1 MSALPPL
8 FRHFTNELWYI
19 FHLPFFFFVFMVV
32 WVPFHSETDLDMGR
46 SLFMFNVTMM
56 MCIIL
61 VTLLLSRTVR
71 YLLGSAVNRSWW
83 QLLAWCALELTV
95 ITYFLALYLYLMDP
109 SVPYFRWVAISLQYS
124 FLVLIFPYLIIT
136 GVCALVSAYQTPPR
150 ERELVRFSDGSRQVR
165 LVLLK
170 DVILYVKAQENYVR
184 IYYLDN
190 GNVKDYTLRSTMRAI
205 SPLMEHFGFF
215 RCHRSYYVNIAHIVA
230 LRRDRDDAFSAELDV
245 PDTVLPISKR
255 VYQELTEKL

>member
-32 WVPFHSETDLDMGR
+32 WIPFHSETDLDMGR

-71 YLLGSAVNRSWW
+71 YLLGGAVNRSWW

-95 ITYFLALYLYLMDP
+95 ITYFLALFLYLMDP
-109 SVPYFRWVAISLQYS
+109 SVPYFRWVALSLQYS
-124 FLVLIFPYLIIT
+124 FLVLIFPYLLIT

>member
-71 YLLGSAVNRSWW
+71 YLLGSTVNRSWW

-109 SVPYFRWVAISLQYS
+109 SVTYFRWVALSLQYS
-124 FLVLIFPYLIIT
+124 FLVLIFPYLLIT
-136 GVCALVSAYQTPPR
+136 GVCALVSAYQTPAR

-184 IYYLDN
+184 IFYLDN
-190 GNVKDYTLRSTMRAI
+190 GNVRDYTLRSTMRAI

-245 PDTVLPISKR
+245 PGTVLPISKR

>member
-71 YLLGSAVNRSWW
+71 YLLGSTVNRSWW
-83 QLLAWCALELTV
+83 QLLAWCAMELTV

-109 SVPYFRWVAISLQYS
+109 SVTYFRWVALSLQYS
-124 FLVLIFPYLIIT
+124 FLVLIFPYLLIT
-136 GVCALVSAYQTPPR
+136 GVCALVSAYQTPAR

-184 IYYLDN
+184 IFYLDN
-190 GNVKDYTLRSTMRAI
+190 GNVRDYTLRSTMRAI

-245 PDTVLPISKR
+245 PGTVLPISKR

>member
-109 SVPYFRWVAISLQYS
+109 SVPYFRWVALSLQYS
-124 FLVLIFPYLIIT
+124 FLVLIFPYLLIT

>member
-109 SVPYFRWVAISLQYS
+109 SVTYFRWVALSLQYS
-124 FLVLIFPYLIIT
+124 FLVLIFPYLLIT
-136 GVCALVSAYQTPPR
+136 GVCALVSAYQTPAR

-170 DVILYVKAQENYVR
+170 DVILYVRAQENYVR
-184 IYYLDN
+184 IFYLDN

-245 PDTVLPISKR
+245 PGTVLPISKR

>member
-71 YLLGSAVNRSWW
+71 YLLGSTVNRSWW

-109 SVPYFRWVAISLQYS
+109 SVTYFRWVALSLQYS
-124 FLVLIFPYLIIT
+124 FLVLIFPYLLIT
-136 GVCALVSAYQTPPR
+136 GICALVSAYQTPAR

-184 IYYLDN
+184 IFYLDN
-190 GNVKDYTLRSTMRAI
+190 GNVRDYTLRSTMRAI

-245 PDTVLPISKR
+245 PGTVLPISKR

>member
-71 YLLGSAVNRSWW
+71 YLLGCTVNRSWW
-83 QLLAWCALELTV
+83 QLLAWCAMELTV

-109 SVPYFRWVAISLQYS
+109 SVTYFRWVALSLQYS
-124 FLVLIFPYLIIT
+124 FLLLIFPYLLIT
-136 GVCALVSAYQTPPR
+136 GVCALVSAYQTPAR

-184 IYYLDN
+184 IFYLDN
-190 GNVKDYTLRSTMRAI
+190 GNVRDYTLRSTMRAI

-245 PDTVLPISKR
+245 PGTVLPISKR